1 MGGGF
6 AEEASQLDAVVRSSG
21 VIWIPV
27 LVLCVGLLL
36 GCGSSGDAPQTAA
49 ERHPRTES
57 RSSSDAGDGNP
68 LPPDAGT
75 ATGHGADRTRV
86 EVPERDASPPMATI
100 ALSDADGGR
109 TLAEASRP
117 GSRDSG
123 EVELTEPRLR
133 GTAVGEDANGG
144 IVRVRVSISE
154 RISCLRGDGER
165 FERLRTRYFPPPQIE
180 QIRAAPGARLPTRG
194 TRSRLVSLVSERC
207 GRGAAA
213 TEVHGRL
220 WAEVINGRGLETIT
234 PSVRFGYVADADDA

>member
-1 MGGGF
+1 MGEGF

-36 GCGSSGDAPQTAA
+36 GCSSSGDAPKTAA
-49 ERHPRTES
+49 ERHPPTES
-57 RSSSDAGDGNP
+57 RSSSDAGGGNP

-86 EVPERDASPPMATI
+86 EVPERDASPPRATI

-133 GTAVGEDANGG
+133 GTAVGEDVNGG

-154 RISCLRGDGER
+154 RISCQPDDDGPCP
-165 FERLRTRYFPPPQIE
+165 RLRARYFPLVVPPHQVDSWTE
-180 QIRAAPGARLPTRG
+180 
-194 TRSRLVSLVSERC
+194 RSRSARPRFIPFDVAFRFLVRAGTSPC
-207 GRGAAA
+207 GR
-213 TEVHGRL
+213 RS
-220 WAEVINGRGLETIT
+220 IT
-234 PSVRFGYVADADDA
+234 STRMAP

>member
-1 MGGGF
+1 
-6 AEEASQLDAVVRSSG
+6 VRSSG

-27 LVLCVGLLL
+27 LMLCVGLLL
-36 GCGSSGDAPQTAA
+36 GCGSSAEAPKTAS
-49 ERHPRTES
+49 ERH
-57 RSSSDAGDGNP
+57 NP

-75 ATGHGADRTRV
+75 ATGHGTDRTRV
-86 EVPERDASPPMATI
+86 QVPERDASPPMATI
-100 ALSDADGGR
+100 ALSDAEGGR

-123 EVELTEPRLR
+123 EVELREPRVR

-154 RISCLRGDGER
+154 RISCLRGEDER

-207 GRGAAA
+207 GPGAAA

-234 PSVRFGYVADADDA
+234 PSIRFGYVADADDL